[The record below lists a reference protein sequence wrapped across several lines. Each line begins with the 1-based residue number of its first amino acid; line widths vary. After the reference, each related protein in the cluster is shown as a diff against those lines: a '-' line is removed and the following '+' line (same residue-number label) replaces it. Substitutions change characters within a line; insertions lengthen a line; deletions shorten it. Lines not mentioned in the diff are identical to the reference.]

1 MDTLRSI
8 NPRGRMV
15 LEQYTQYY
23 YRNNKYQEF
32 DTFASSLES
41 YLGEVTTQES
51 TVGISMEK

>member
-1 MDTLRSI
+1 
-8 NPRGRMV
+8 MV